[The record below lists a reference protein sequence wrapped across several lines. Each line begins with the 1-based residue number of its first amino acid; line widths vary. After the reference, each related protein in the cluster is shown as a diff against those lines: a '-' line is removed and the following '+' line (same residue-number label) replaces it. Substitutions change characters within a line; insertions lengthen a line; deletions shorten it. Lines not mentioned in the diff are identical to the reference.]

1 MKKIVTQFLTANET
15 GKIYPF
21 KIGHVND
28 SFIIDAK
35 TKGGESYFLQKINHH
50 IFRNVEGLQ
59 DNIRFVTDHQEQNLL
74 SLGKVIL
81 SENHFGLSPLK
92 QVDGIIRMLKV
103 RFGECM

>member
-59 DNIRFVTDHQEQNLL
+59 DNIRFVTDHLRAKL
-74 SLGKVIL
+74 AVA
-81 SENHFGLSPLK
+81 
-92 QVDGIIRMLKV
+92 
-103 RFGECM
+103 GESDIERK